1 MDLPLVV
8 AIITFF
14 AVMLASLALFLYSN
28 SKQAVQS
35 WRRRVEGAGA
45 SAEATPLGPF
55 DELRIQLHALLEW
68 FGRLNQPSNADEVRA
83 TRRMLVT
90 AGYRNGKAPLFF
102 LGARLLLA
110 IAIVFPLALIPTK
123 MLGFPTLSNLIL
135 FYVAGAACGY
145 YAPVVWLR
153 RAMASRKDALQ
164 RAIPDALDLM
174 VVCVEAGL
182 GLDQAIGRVGDEVQR
197 THPELSDELH
207 LLALELRTGVSRQD
221 ALRNLAQRTD
231 LEDVR
236 NLVALL
242 VQTDRFGTS
251 IGQALRVH
259 ADSMRTTRR
268 LKAEELAAKLPVKLL
283 FPLIFF
289 IFPSI
294 FIVVIGPAAIKAV
307 KLLFPV
313 LSGSGAGH

>member
-1 MDLPLVV
+1 MDLPVVV
-8 AIITFF
+8 ALITFLTF
-14 AVMLASLALFLYSN
+14 MLTSAAVFFYLN
-28 SKQAVQS
+28 SRQSVQA
-35 WRRRVEGAGA
+35 WRRRAEGTAAIEDPNAAPVGMIQEFTAQFQDLLVWLSRFNKPTNVEQA
-45 SAEATPLGPF
+45 
-55 DELRIQLHALLEW
+55 
-68 FGRLNQPSNADEVRA
+68 RA

-90 AGYRNGKAPLFF
+90 AGYRNAKAPIFF

-110 IAIVFPLALIPTK
+110 IAIVVPLAMIPHK
-123 MLGFPTLSNLIL
+123 LLGFPTVNNLIL
-135 FYVAGAACGY
+135 LYVGAAACGY

-153 RAMASRKDALQ
+153 RAISARKDALQ

-182 GLDQAIGRVGDEVQR
+182 GLDQAIGRVGEEVAR
-197 THPELSDELH
+197 AHSELSDELH
-207 LLALELRTGVSRQD
+207 LLALELRTGVSRQE

-236 NLVALL
+236 GLVALL

-268 LKAEELAAKLPVKLL
+268 LKAEEQAAKLPVKLL
-283 FPLIFF
+283 IPLIFF

-307 KLLFPV
+307 RLLFPA
-313 LSGSGAGH
+313 LNPH